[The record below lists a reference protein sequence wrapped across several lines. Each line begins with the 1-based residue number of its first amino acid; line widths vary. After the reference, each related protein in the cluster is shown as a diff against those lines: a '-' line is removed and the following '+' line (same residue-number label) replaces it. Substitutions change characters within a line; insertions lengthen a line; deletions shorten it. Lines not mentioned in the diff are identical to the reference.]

1 MAIIRVEIFFLISNN
16 KSFSSNKYSWG
27 NSISFHKIQSDM
39 VFLPVKNGEIDFDFM
54 RTIISAV
61 HKLVIKEVFL
71 HADRKSKA
79 TRKGVSNNK

>member
-1 MAIIRVEIFFLISNN
+1 
-16 KSFSSNKYSWG
+16 
-27 NSISFHKIQSDM
+27 M

-71 HADRKSKA
+71 NADRKSKA